1 MMMNKRYMQAAAAVL
16 LLAGTAACT
25 SVKKNSS
32 AQQTQTG
39 VTAWVTDADNSL
51 FFEPQTING
60 SKAAAN
66 MPVITIDEQQTFQQM
81 DGFGCTLT
89 GGSAQLIQRMTP
101 AARTALLKELFDTT
115 GRNIGMSYLR
125 VSIGASDLNDRIF
138 SYDDMPAGETD
149 FDLEHFS
156 LAPDEA
162 DVIPVLQQILAIN
175 PRIKILGSPWSAPVW
190 MKNNGDTRGG
200 SLLPRYQP
208 AYAQYFVK
216 YIKGMQQHGI
226 NIDAITI
233 QNEPLHPGNNPS
245 MLMLPAQQAD
255 FIKNNLGPLFASEHI
270 STKIIL
276 YDHNADRPDYP
287 LSILNDPGARKYVD
301 GSAFHLYGGHIDT
314 LASVHAAYPDK
325 NLYFTE
331 QWVGAPGN
339 LKKDLDEHVRKLSI
353 GAARNWC
360 RTVLEWNLAA
370 DPKQNPHTD
379 RGGCN
384 GCLGAVTIAG
394 DTVSRNPAYYIIA
407 QSAKLVRPGSVR
419 IASNEPE
426 GLKNVAYRTPQG
438 KKVLL
443 VLNTGSTAKQFYIKD
458 SHQQVA
464 VSLSPGAVATYT
476 W

>member
-1 MMMNKRYMQAAAAVL
+1 MQAAAAVL